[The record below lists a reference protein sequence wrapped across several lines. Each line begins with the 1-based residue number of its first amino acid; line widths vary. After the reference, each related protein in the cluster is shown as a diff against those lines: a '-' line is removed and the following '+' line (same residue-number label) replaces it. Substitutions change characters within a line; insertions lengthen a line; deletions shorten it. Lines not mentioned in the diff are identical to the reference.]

1 MKKMFLTAL
10 VGAAFISALAMNP
23 GVSSAQS
30 AALDVQPGA
39 GITADNLN
47 YCAPPP
53 PSGHRMPPPPPP
65 PRPGMHNPGH
75 GPGPA
80 HHGPAVHRP
89 NNHGPVVH
97 RPGPGGPKYHRPA
110 PPPPPPKH
118 GPGAHHRPGPGGP
131 GHASGPRW

>member
-10 VGAAFISALAMNP
+10 VGAAFISAMAMNP

-39 GITADNLN
+39 SITADNLN

-53 PSGHRMPPPPPP
+53 PPGHRMPPPP

-80 HHGPAVHRP
+80 VHHGPAVHRP
-89 NNHGPVVH
+89 GH
-97 RPGPGGPKYHRPA
+97 PGPGPSGPKYHRPA
-110 PPPPPPKH
+110 PPPKH
-118 GPGAHHRPGPGGP
+118 GPGGHHRPGPGGP
-131 GHASGPRW
+131 GGPGHGPGPRW